1 MGRRLPVAGEPPRL
15 RTFAG
20 ATALVT
26 GAGSGIGEALSKA
39 LAARGARVVVT
50 DRRGEEA
57 ARVAAAIR
65 AASGDAEH
73 ETLDV
78 RDAVAFGSVVERVF
92 SSHGRL
98 DYLFNNAGIAV
109 AGEVIDFSLQ
119 DWRDILDVN
128 VLGVVHGV
136 HAAYPRMVRQ
146 GFGHLVNTAS
156 MAGLMPAPFVSAY
169 GMSKHAVVG
178 LSRSLRAEAA
188 RYGVRVSALCP
199 GIVRTP
205 IADGGAFGRY
215 LRRPSPEFLEYL
227 MRRLHAM
234 APDVFAPKV
243 LDQVARNRGRI
254 IVPWW
259 WRAADWVNRAAPVL
273 GDWLGERAFAAIKS
287 ELDKGSRPP
296 ADTSED

>member
-1 MGRRLPVAGEPPRL
+1 MPVDEEPPRL

-20 ATALVT
+20 ASALVT
-26 GAGSGIGEALSKA
+26 GAGSGIGEALAKA

-92 SSHGRL
+92 STHGRL
-98 DYLFNNAGIAV
+98 DYLFNNAGIGV
-109 AGEVIDFSLQ
+109 AGEVKDFSLQ

-128 VLGVVHGV
+128 VLGVIHGV

-146 GFGHLVNTAS
+146 GFGHIVNTAS
-156 MAGLMPAPFVSAY
+156 MAGLMPAPLVAAY
-169 GMSKHAVVG
+169 AMSKHAVVG
-178 LSRSLRAEAA
+178 LSRSLRAEAVH
-188 RYGVRVSALCP
+188 YGVRVSALCP
-199 GIVRTP
+199 GVVRTA
-205 IADGGAFGRY
+205 IIDGGVFGRY
-215 LRRPSPEFLEYL
+215 LRRPSPELLETW

-254 IVPWW
+254 IVPRW
-259 WRAADWVNRAAPVL
+259 WRVADWIHRAAPVL
-273 GDWLGERAFAAIKS
+273 GDWLAERAFAAIKPVF
-287 ELDKGSRPP
+287 DKGTPGVRG
-296 ADTSED
+296 EGG